1 MTEDNET
8 PIDYISKRTSFFDYM
23 EILYKLKIPF
33 YYIILYSKKFIKT
46 FIFNIESEISEI
58 IFNLSQK
65 IFNYY
70 IGGGRSPQKLWR
82 PGESNTVGLWEKEK
96 RELIYNIY
104 NKKK

>member
-1 MTEDNET
+1 
-8 PIDYISKRTSFFDYM
+8 M

-70 IGGGRSPQKLWR
+70 IGGGEARKPLGTGGVQER
-82 PGESNTVGLWEKEK
+82 PGKGKKKRKE
-96 RELIYNIY
+96 IYNIY
-104 NKKK
+104 NKKKKK